1 PRPLNSVR
9 REHVNPQEIGGAK
22 ETTASASRIASD
34 RGDGLDNPAGPC
46 GLAGR
51 ERRLPPAVPTL
62 APDPPPVRYEPR
74 RATEATA
81 ARRAGERRKLS
92 QHSKSSRP
100 PRSSA
105 NDGCA
110 SLLLTCLFCRC
121 REPCLTLPLRCC
133 LVALLAPLCRA
144 CGRAGACCP
153 CDPHRLCRPP
163 ADAAAATPPQS
174 PPTSPPRRGVHTARG
189 SLIDEVHVRPKF
201 DFAPCEECC
210 EVVEV
215 VELCIECSNLCF
227 RAYDPNNPARLKVAV
242 EFKNQNTA
250 ELPPSHPRSQRQ
262 QRTLLPGYAF
272 LNPPTHPLCP
282 LPLADCCVRSV
293 LACLYCEFASLCWTL
308 LSCVCCCRHCC
319 SCAEESGAGDA
330 QRCLGDDSCPG
341 AELGGRCCCCGCCCV
356 YCCCCCGP
364 EVGEDVP
371 PCGLCGDVDGGMLQG
386 CCESS
391 DCVEICFEC
400 CGFCLL
406 S

>member
-1 PRPLNSVR
+1 MCSVEQQTPRQQRGPNESDPGDSADGRLSEPRPLACPASRTGAGGSGPCQPAVPLDEPAASVPRRSSTSAGECSPAGGTEAEAPGEEASERGPRPLNSVR

-34 RGDGLDNPAGPC
+34 WGDGLDNPAGPC

-100 PRSSA
+100 PRSNA

-215 VELCIECSNLCF
+215 VDLCIECSNLCF
-227 RAYDPNNPARLKVAV
+227 RA
-242 EFKNQNTA
+242 
-250 ELPPSHPRSQRQ
+250 
-262 QRTLLPGYAF
+262 
-272 LNPPTHPLCP
+272 
-282 LPLADCCVRSV
+282 
-293 LACLYCEFASLCWTL
+293 
-308 LSCVCCCRHCC
+308 
-319 SCAEESGAGDA
+319 
-330 QRCLGDDSCPG
+330 
-341 AELGGRCCCCGCCCV
+341 
-356 YCCCCCGP
+356 
-364 EVGEDVP
+364 
-371 PCGLCGDVDGGMLQG
+371 
-386 CCESS
+386 
-391 DCVEICFEC
+391 
-400 CGFCLL
+400 
-406 S
+406 

>member
-1 PRPLNSVR
+1 MVPTVESVAQGWTGATVVSALPSELGHQSSTPRHGEHPASDERHLSLPGRRQPALISNCPRPLNSVR

-22 ETTASASRIASD
+22 ETTASASQIASD

-100 PRSSA
+100 PRSNA

-215 VELCIECSNLCF
+215 VDLCIECSNLCF
-227 RAYDPNNPARLKVAV
+227 RA
-242 EFKNQNTA
+242 
-250 ELPPSHPRSQRQ
+250 
-262 QRTLLPGYAF
+262 
-272 LNPPTHPLCP
+272 
-282 LPLADCCVRSV
+282 
-293 LACLYCEFASLCWTL
+293 
-308 LSCVCCCRHCC
+308 
-319 SCAEESGAGDA
+319 
-330 QRCLGDDSCPG
+330 
-341 AELGGRCCCCGCCCV
+341 
-356 YCCCCCGP
+356 
-364 EVGEDVP
+364 
-371 PCGLCGDVDGGMLQG
+371 
-386 CCESS
+386 
-391 DCVEICFEC
+391 
-400 CGFCLL
+400 
-406 S
+406 